1 MTIMEVAVIK
11 VKITVVVM
19 VMIVLMLYTFLSPYS
34 PPPPPSPTL
43 SSLLSHYQTFQ
54 MNRLIAWYIP
64 FRLMP
69 EDDTFSSVF
78 HHRLYRRTAM

>member
-34 PPPPPSPTL
+34 SPPPQPF
-43 SSLLSHYQTFQ
+43 LLF
-54 MNRLIAWYIP
+54 
-64 FRLMP
+64 
-69 EDDTFSSVF
+69 
-78 HHRLYRRTAM
+78 

>member
-19 VMIVLMLYTFLSPYS
+19 VMIVLMLYTFVSPYS
-34 PPPPPSPTL
+34 PPPPTL

-54 MNRLIAWYIP
+54 TIRLIA
-64 FRLMP
+64 
-69 EDDTFSSVF
+69 
-78 HHRLYRRTAM
+78 

>member
-34 PPPPPSPTL
+34 PPPQPF
-43 SSLLSHYQTFQ
+43 LLF
-54 MNRLIAWYIP
+54 
-64 FRLMP
+64 
-69 EDDTFSSVF
+69 
-78 HHRLYRRTAM
+78 

>member
-11 VKITVVVM
+11 GKITVVVM

-34 PPPPPSPTL
+34 TPPPPPL

-54 MNRLIAWYIP
+54 MIRLIA
-64 FRLMP
+64 
-69 EDDTFSSVF
+69 
-78 HHRLYRRTAM
+78 